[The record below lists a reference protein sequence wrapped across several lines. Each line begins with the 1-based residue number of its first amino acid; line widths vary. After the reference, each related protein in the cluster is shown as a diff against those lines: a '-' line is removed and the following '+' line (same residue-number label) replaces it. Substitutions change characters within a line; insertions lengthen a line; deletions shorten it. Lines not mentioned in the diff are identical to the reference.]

1 MGGGVGLSRDR
12 LVRRA
17 ARRRVGRLQTRHP
30 GAELSVLV
38 PKLPVRLREPL
49 EPLGGPARPED
60 RNDGKQEGGGRE
72 QPMKG
77 QQTSYLIERLA
88 TVSTA

>member
-1 MGGGVGLSRDR
+1 MGGRVGLSRGR
-12 LVRRA
+12 VIRRG
-17 ARRRVGRLQTRHP
+17 VGGLETGHP

-38 PKLPVRLREPL
+38 PELPVRLGEPL
-49 EPLGGPARPED
+49 EPLGRPARPED
-60 RNDGKQEGGGRE
+60 SHNGKQEGGGRD
-72 QPMKG
+72 QPVKG